1 MRLSTLDERPAEMVR
16 GFARSCADSSSHQW
30 LELAL
35 ANVLV
40 LVLVNALL
48 HLALALAGVSAE
60 SAPENAG
67 NCRVFDGKLS
77 KFVLGIRAIINDV

>member
-1 MRLSTLDERPAEMVR
+1 MHHLDLVKYHVHIHVLVLVLVLVLA
-16 GFARSCADSSSHQW
+16 
-30 LELAL
+30 LAL

-48 HLALALAGVSAE
+48 HLALAGVSAE

>member
-1 MRLSTLDERPAEMVR
+1 MNALLKWYEASLAAAPIRHYTS
-16 GFARSCADSSSHQW
+16 W

-48 HLALALAGVSAE
+48 HLALAGVSAE

-67 NCRVFDGKLS
+67 NYRVCDGKLS